1 MQVMQEHLLAHP
13 SGRPVDVQIRIVQGC
28 TGAVKHKD
36 VRKRPPDE
44 FVELGV

>member
-1 MQVMQEHLLAHP
+1 LLYLLHP
-13 SGRPVDVQIRIVQGC
+13 CSRADVQIRIVQGC